1 MERYLEGTRGIKEIL
16 DARISTLREADRPLD
31 QGASTDGAPAPQ
43 SSAGGARAARV
54 DVSPNVTWDP
64 SDHALGPNGLPHFDG
79 TTYARVVM
87 GDTEYFIR
95 SGAGEPGIEAWND
108 PNIKAG
114 AVTPSHVEGHA
125 AVILRRSEVS
135 EATLFINHPE
145 GPCRYCQR
153 VTANIVPAGSSLT
166 VIWPNGNYTYRGK
179 G

>member
-135 EATLFINHPE
+135 EATLFINIP
-145 GPCRYCQR
+145 R
-153 VTANIVPAGSSLT
+153 VRAAIV
-166 VIWPNGNYTYRGK
+166 RG
-179 G
+179 